1 MRTTG
6 KVLIWV
12 VVFVGAAG
20 IGAYIAAH
28 SNPFPPIVETSPRRS
43 ASGGPSTASQPL
55 WKGTIRSA
63 SYHQLYVG
71 GRCTTD
77 WRGTI
82 EVTLRDDGNVEGTG
96 TVRRIGALRCDF
108 PTAQAQ
114 VANLDLAVRGS
125 ATARRL
131 AVHLV
136 ETSSTPSSGA
146 DEYGGFLRTVLAP
159 GPGSILILTRSA
171 DGAEGLL
178 SMRRADREG
187 RGRYVS
193 RTRVRLRCARPC
205 S

>member
-28 SNPFPPIVETSPRRS
+28 SNPFPPSVETSPRRS
-43 ASGGPSTASQPL
+43 ASEGPTADSQSL

-71 GRCTTD
+71 GRCATD

-82 EVTLRDDGNVEGTG
+82 EVVVRDDGKVEGTG
-96 TVRRIGALRCDF
+96 SVRRIGALRCDF

-114 VANLDLAVRGS
+114 VASL
-125 ATARRL
+125 
-131 AVHLV
+131 
-136 ETSSTPSSGA
+136 
-146 DEYGGFLRTVLAP
+146 
-159 GPGSILILTRSA
+159 
-171 DGAEGLL
+171 
-178 SMRRADREG
+178 
-187 RGRYVS
+187 
-193 RTRVRLRCARPC
+193 
-205 S
+205 